1 MAICRCLFLKTH
13 VVTLAIMKRILQ
25 AYLSFNRTERMG
37 IVALLV
43 LIAGLLVIRMSMQY
57 WGKPVTHTE
66 QEKELVV
73 AWQKFKENSTLTT
86 NTAQPT
92 FTSTNLQAHPGT
104 LFLFDPN
111 TLDSA
116 GFRKLGLRE
125 KTTSNLLKWRSKG
138 KRFYKKEDLKP
149 LYTLTDAEYQRLA
162 PYIQINSQLQ
172 SRSYSYEDE
181 YGPLPDKIN
190 LNTADSITLV
200 RLPGIGPKLAHRI
213 LERRRENGAFTDVNQ
228 LREIYHF
235 SDSTL
240 HTLKRKLI
248 IE

>member
-1 MAICRCLFLKTH
+1 
-13 VVTLAIMKRILQ
+13 MKRILQ

-43 LIAGLLVIRMSMQY
+43 ILVVLLVVRLSMQY
-57 WGKPVTHTE
+57 WVKPTIDIA
-66 QEKELVV
+66 QEKELAA
-73 AWQKFKENSTLTT
+73 AWQKFKLDSKPGRDTIPSVAAISNPPTLQSTLF
-86 NTAQPT
+86 P
-92 FTSTNLQAHPGT
+92 
-104 LFLFDPN
+104 FDPN

-125 KTTSNLLKWRSKG
+125 KTTSNLLKWRTKG
-138 KRFYKKEDLKP
+138 KRFYKKEDMRP

-172 SRSYSYEDE
+172 SRNYSFDDE

-213 LERRRENGAFTDVNQ
+213 LERRREIGPFKDVTQ
-228 LREIYHF
+228 LREVYRF
-235 SDSTL
+235 SDTVFN
-240 HTLKRKLI
+240 TLKQKLI

>member
-1 MAICRCLFLKTH
+1 
-13 VVTLAIMKRILQ
+13 MKRILQ

-43 LIAGLLVIRMSMQY
+43 ILVVLLVVRLSMQY
-57 WGKPVTHTE
+57 WVKPVANSE
-66 QEKELVV
+66 QEKELAT
-73 AWQKFKENSTLTT
+73 AWQKFKQDSKPGGDTVPSVTAISNSPTLK
-86 NTAQPT
+86 
-92 FTSTNLQAHPGT
+92 GT
-104 LFLFDPN
+104 LFPFDPN

-172 SRSYSYEDE
+172 SRSYSFDDE

-200 RLPGIGPKLAHRI
+200 RLPGIGPRLAHRI
-213 LERRRENGAFTDVNQ
+213 LERRREKGAYTDVSQ
-228 LREIYHF
+228 LREVYHF
-235 SDSTL
+235 SDSTFN
-240 HTLKRKLI
+240 TLKRKLI